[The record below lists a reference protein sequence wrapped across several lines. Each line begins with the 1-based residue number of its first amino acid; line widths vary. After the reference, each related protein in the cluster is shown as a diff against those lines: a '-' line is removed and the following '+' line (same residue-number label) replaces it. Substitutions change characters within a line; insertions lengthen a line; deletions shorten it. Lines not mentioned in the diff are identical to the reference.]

1 MSKAG
6 KRVKSG
12 AGQGGPAKWEAA
24 LLAAQFEEVNPKI
37 LLFDVTLHI
46 EFLPLGSL
54 VVVLGDNTSIVQNTR
69 IKLYTS
75 IVQYRIPELSI
86 QNQIVFKLLLISG
99 KILENKV

>member
-37 LLFDVTLHI
+37 LLFDA
-46 EFLPLGSL
+46 
-54 VVVLGDNTSIVQNTR
+54 TSCTWRQHEYCSEYSNKIIYEYCTIPVYQNCQYK
-69 IKLYTS
+69 IKLYLS
-75 IVQYRIPELSI
+75 IVNYY
-86 QNQIVFKLLLISG
+86 
-99 KILENKV
+99 

>member
-12 AGQGGPAKWEAA
+12 TGQGGPAKWEAA

-37 LLFDVTLHI
+37 LLFDATLHI
-46 EFLPLGSL
+46 QFLGSL

-75 IVQYRIPELSI
+75 IVQYPYTRVVNTKSNCI
-86 QNQIVFKLLLISG
+86 
-99 KILENKV
+99 

>member
-12 AGQGGPAKWEAA
+12 AGQGGPAKWEAT

-37 LLFDVTLHI
+37 LLFDATLHI
-46 EFLPLGSL
+46 HFLGSL
-54 VVVLGDNTSIVQNTR
+54 VLQVVVVLSDNTSIVQNTR

-75 IVQYRIPELSI
+75 IVQYPYTRVVNTKSNCI
-86 QNQIVFKLLLISG
+86 
-99 KILENKV
+99 

>member
-37 LLFDVTLHI
+37 LLFD
-46 EFLPLGSL
+46 
-54 VVVLGDNTSIVQNTR
+54 
-69 IKLYTS
+69 
-75 IVQYRIPELSI
+75 
-86 QNQIVFKLLLISG
+86 
-99 KILENKV
+99 